1 MIDSSARA
9 RLRYVLVGEGGPR
22 RVVGTVLLVAIG
34 AGLIDL
40 SARDLRE
47 ALHRR
52 PRELTCEQWLGAPL
66 EARWVSLSGCRL
78 DLASAASRTWKGW
91 TPPVD
96 GGVRGARIL
105 ELFLPISASEVRET
119 PPRAVVATSDSEL
132 LGVLDALARVSPAEV
147 DAFVEANRATLEAKL
162 KPERL
167 VGYVEP
173 VASLAS
179 RSALRTLMLEGVAVL
194 EQGREPAR
202 ANAIFGALVGLVML
216 LAALWPIVSRLRESP
231 VD

>member
-1 MIDSSARA
+1 MTEPAAWARV
-9 RLRYVLVGEGGPR
+9 RYVLLGEGSPR
-22 RVVGTVLLVAIG
+22 RLVGTVLLLAVG
-34 AGLIDL
+34 VGLIDL

-47 ALHRR
+47 ALHWR
-52 PRELTCEQWLGAPL
+52 PRELTCEQWLGSPL

-91 TPPVD
+91 APPVD
-96 GGVRGARIL
+96 GGVRGGRTL

-119 PPRAVVATSDSEL
+119 PPRAVVATTDSEL
-132 LGVLDALARVSPAEV
+132 LGVIDALARVSPAEV
-147 DAFVEANRATLEAKL
+147 DAFVEAHRATLEGKL

-179 RSALRTLMLEGVAVL
+179 RSALKTLVLEGAVVL

-202 ANAIFGALVGLVML
+202 ANAVFGALVGLVML
-216 LAALWPIVSRLRESP
+216 LAALWPIASRVRESM

>member
-1 MIDSSARA
+1 MTAPSARA
-9 RLRYVLVGEGGPR
+9 RLRSVLVGEGSPR
-22 RVVGTVLLVAIG
+22 RLVGTVLLLAAGV
-34 AGLIDL
+34 GLIGL
-40 SARDLRE
+40 GAQDLRE
-47 ALHRR
+47 ALHWQ

-78 DLASAASRTWKGW
+78 NLASAASRTWKGW
-91 TPPVD
+91 TPPAD
-96 GGVRGARIL
+96 GGVRGARTL

-119 PPRAVVATSDSEL
+119 PPRAVVATSDGEL
-132 LGVLDALARVSPAEV
+132 LGVVDALARVSPAEV
-147 DAFVEANRATLEAKL
+147 DAFIEAHRATLEEKL

-179 RSALRTLMLEGVAVL
+179 RAALRTLTLEGVVVL